1 MVKSP
6 WILTTPPRV
15 EDGGAGMEDRPID
28 QQEQEALEQKA
39 QRLLEEKEADSR
51 TRKYV
56 GPLDVAITVLL
67 CVWTVFQLY
76 FSTVGAISAVNLRA
90 IHCIFLLVFTFL
102 LYPTYKKERRVR
114 RAPPIWDWALIAL
127 SVGVFTYLIFN
138 YTRIAQNG
146 GRTTDLEIAIA
157 GVALV
162 LVFEAARRA
171 SGNLAI
177 LALIFLAYNWFGA
190 YLPGKLGHNGF
201 TLRRVLTTQF
211 WGTQGLL
218 GTGIG
223 VSATY
228 IFLFVVFGAYLK
240 YSGFSKFIND
250 FSLTLV
256 GRSPGGPAKV
266 AVIASALMG
275 MINGSAIANV
285 ATTGTITIP
294 LMKRTGY
301 KKEFAGAVEAVA
313 STGGQFCPPIM
324 GAVGFVMAEF
334 LGLSYTWVMLA
345 AILPAFL
352 YYLGLLFA
360 VHFEAKRLG
369 LSGLSRENIPD
380 ALEVVKKQGHLAL
393 PLVVLIGLMA
403 LGYTPLFAAL
413 FAIFAT
419 IGASWLRKDTRM
431 TWDKIVAATVEGAK
445 SAVSVGVCCVIIGVI
460 IGTVTLTSLGLNM
473 GYLILSVVDNANI
486 YLTGFLVMIMS
497 TILGMGVPGVA
508 AYVIVQAVAVPVL
521 VKVGVTPIVAHLF
534 CLIYACLSNITPPV
548 AMSSY
553 VAAGIAGSNQTRT
566 GLLSVRL
573 GLIGF
578 LIPFFFLGS
587 PILLIGADPTAT
599 ALQTVWAAVTASVG
613 TVSLVAGLEGW
624 LLRRANVPERLVLLA
639 VAPLLLAPGLAT
651 DAVGFALLA
660 AVLAFQWFTRPRA
673 DRPVQG

>member
-1 MVKSP
+1 MEEN
-6 WILTTPPRV
+6 ITPS
-15 EDGGAGMEDRPID
+15 
-28 QQEQEALEQKA
+28 QELEEKA
-39 QRLLEEKEADSR
+39 QKLLEEKEAESR
-51 TRKYV
+51 TRTYT
-56 GPLDVAITVLL
+56 GPMGVAVTVLL
-67 CVWTVFQLY
+67 CLWTVFQLY
-76 FSTVGAISAVNLRA
+76 FSTIGLISAVNLRA
-90 IHCIFLLVFTFL
+90 IHCIFLLAFTFL
-102 LYPTYKKERRVR
+102 LYPTYKKEKRVR
-114 RAPPIWDWALIAL
+114 RFPPVWDVVLIAL
-127 SVGVFTYLIFN
+127 SAATFGYLILN

-146 GRTTDLEIAIA
+146 GRVTDFELVIA
-157 GVALV
+157 GAALA
-162 LVFEAARRA
+162 LAFEAARRA

-177 LALIFLAYNWFGA
+177 LAAIFLAYNWFGKFI
-190 YLPGKLGHNGF
+190 PGKLGHNGF
-201 TLRRVLTTQF
+201 TLKRVLSTQF

-228 IFLFVVFGAYLK
+228 IFLFVVFGAFLK

-256 GRSPGGPAKV
+256 GQTPGGPAKV
-266 AVIASALMG
+266 AVLASALMG

-294 LMKRTGY
+294 LMKQTGY

-334 LGLSYTWVMLA
+334 LNLSYTYVMLA
-345 AILPAFL
+345 AIVPAFL

-369 LSGLSRENIPD
+369 LSGLSKENIPD
-380 ALEVVKKQGHLAL
+380 AMKVLKEQGHLVI
-393 PLVVLIGLMA
+393 PLVVLIAMMF
-403 LGYTPLFAAL
+403 LGYTPLFAAVV
-413 FAIFAT
+413 AIAAT
-419 IGASWLRKDTRM
+419 ILASWLRKETRM
-431 TWDKIVAATVEGAK
+431 TWDKIVAACVEGAK
-445 SAVSVGVCCVIIGVI
+445 GAVSVGVCCVIIGVI

-473 GYLILSVVDNANI
+473 GYLILSVVENTNI
-486 YLTGFLVMIMS
+486 YVTGALVMIMS

-521 VKVGVTPIVAHLF
+521 IEVNVLPISAHMF

-553 VAAGIAGSNQTRT
+553 VASGIAGSNQTKT

-578 LIPFFFLGS
+578 LIPFFFLDN
-587 PILLIGADPTAT
+587 PVLLIGADPTAT
-599 ALQTVWAAVTASVG
+599 IAGSLWAFFTASVG
-613 TVSLVAGLEGW
+613 TVALVGGLEGW
-624 LLRRANVPERLVLLA
+624 FLRKSNWLERAVLIA
-639 VAPLLLAPGLAT
+639 VAPLMLYPGPLT
-651 DAVGFALLA
+651 DAVGFGVLA
-660 AVLAFQWFTRPRA
+660 AVILFQWFTR
-673 DRPVQG
+673 RPASPVSGNA

>member
-1 MVKSP
+1 MDEQHLLS
-6 WILTTPPRV
+6 
-15 EDGGAGMEDRPID
+15 
-28 QQEQEALEQKA
+28 QQEQDALEEKA
-39 QRLLEEKEADSR
+39 QKLLEEKESESR
-51 TRKYV
+51 TRTYS
-56 GPLDVAITVLL
+56 GPMGTAITVLL
-67 CVWTVFQLY
+67 CAWAVFQLY
-76 FSTVGAISAVNLRA
+76 FTTFGVISAVNLRA
-90 IHCIFLLVFTFL
+90 FHCIFLLSFTFL
-102 LYPTYKKERRVR
+102 LYPTYKKERRAR
-114 RAPPIWDWALIAL
+114 RLPPVWDLALIVL
-127 SVGVFTYLIFN
+127 SILTFGYLILN

-146 GRTTDLEIAIA
+146 GRVTDFELVIA

-162 LVFEAARRA
+162 LAFEAARRA

-177 LALIFLAYNWFGA
+177 LALIFLAYNWFGQ
-190 YLPGKLGHNGF
+190 YLPGQLGHNGF
-201 TLRRVLTTQF
+201 TLKRVLVTQF

-228 IFLFVVFGAYLK
+228 IFLFVVFGAFLK

-256 GRSPGGPAKV
+256 GRTPGGPAKV
-266 AVIASALMG
+266 AVLASALMG

-294 LMKRTGY
+294 LMKQTGY

-334 LGLSYTWVMLA
+334 LNLSYTAVMLA
-345 AILPAFL
+345 AIIPAFL

-369 LSGLSRENIPD
+369 LSGLSKENIPD
-380 ALEVVKKQGHLAL
+380 AMKVLKEQGHLVI
-393 PLVVLIGLMA
+393 PLVVLIALMCM
-403 LGYTPLFAAL
+403 GYTPLYSAVI
-413 FAIFAT
+413 AIFAT
-419 IGASWLRKDTRM
+419 VAASWLRKDTRM
-431 TWDKIVAATVEGAK
+431 TWDKIVAATVEGARG
-445 SAVSVGVCCVIIGVI
+445 AISVGVCCVIIGVI

-473 GYLILSVVDNANI
+473 GYLILSIVDNSSI
-486 YLTGFLVMIMS
+486 YLTGLLVMIMS

-521 VKVGVTPIVAHLF
+521 IEVGVLDISAHMF

-553 VAAGIAGSNQTRT
+553 VAAGIAGSNQTKT

-578 LIPFFFLGS
+578 LIPFFFLDN
-587 PILLIGADPTAT
+587 PVLLIGADPAF
-599 ALQTVWAAVTASVG
+599 TVAESLWAMVTASIG
-613 TVSLVAGLEGW
+613 TVALVSGLEGW
-624 LLRRANVPERLVLLA
+624 LVRRCAWPERLVLIA
-639 VAPLLLAPGLAT
+639 VAPLMLYPGALT
-651 DAVGFALLA
+651 DLIGLGVLA
-660 AVLAFQWFTRPRA
+660 AVVLFQWFTR
-673 DRPVQG
+673 RPASPKLENA

>member
-1 MVKSP
+1 
-6 WILTTPPRV
+6 
-15 EDGGAGMEDRPID
+15 MEEHKLLS
-28 QQEQEALEQKA
+28 QQEQEELEKKA
-39 QRLLEEKEADSR
+39 QKLLEEKDSESR
-51 TRKYV
+51 TRTYS
-56 GPLDVAITVLL
+56 GPMGTLITILL
-67 CVWTVFQLY
+67 CFWTLFQLY
-76 FSTVGAISAVNLRA
+76 FNTFGVISAVNLRA
-90 IHCIFLLVFTFL
+90 FHCIFLLCFTFL
-102 LYPTYKKERRVR
+102 LYPTYKKERRR
-114 RAPPIWDWALIAL
+114 RSLPPVWDLALVVLTIGAF
-127 SVGVFTYLIFN
+127 GYLILN

-146 GRTTDLEIAIA
+146 GRVTDFELILA

-162 LVFEAARRA
+162 LAFEAARRA

-177 LALIFLAYNWFGA
+177 LALIFLAYNWFGQ
-190 YLPGKLGHNGF
+190 YLPGRLGHNGF
-201 TLRRVLTTQF
+201 TLKRVLVTQF

-228 IFLFVVFGAYLK
+228 IFLFVVFGAFLK

-256 GRSPGGPAKV
+256 GRTPGGPAKV
-266 AVIASALMG
+266 AVLASALMG

-294 LMKRTGY
+294 LMKQTGY

-334 LGLSYTWVMLA
+334 LSLSYTAVMLA
-345 AILPAFL
+345 AIIPAFL

-369 LSGLSRENIPD
+369 LSGLSKENIPN
-380 ALEVVKKQGHLAL
+380 AMKVLKEQGHLII
-393 PLVVLIGLMA
+393 PLVVLIALMCV
-403 LGYTPLFAAL
+403 GYTPLYAAVI
-413 FAIFAT
+413 AIFAT

-431 TWDKIVAATVEGAK
+431 TWDKIVAATVEGARG
-445 SAVSVGVCCVIIGVI
+445 AISVGVCCVIIGVI

-473 GYLILSVVDNANI
+473 GYLILAIVDNSNI
-486 YLTGFLVMIMS
+486 YITGLLVMIMS

-521 VKVGVTPIVAHLF
+521 IEVGVLDISAHMF

-553 VAAGIAGSNQTRT
+553 VAAGIAGSNQTKT

-578 LIPFFFLGS
+578 LIPFFFLDN
-587 PILLIGADPTAT
+587 PVLLIGADPSF
-599 ALQTVWAAVTASVG
+599 TVWESIWAMITASIG
-613 TVSLVAGLEGW
+613 TVALVGGLEGW
-624 LLRRANVPERLVLLA
+624 FIRRCNWGERLVLIA
-639 VAPLLLAPGLAT
+639 VAPLMLYPGALT
-651 DAVGFALLA
+651 DLVGLGVLIAVI
-660 AVLAFQWFTRPRA
+660 VFQWLTR
-673 DRPVQG
+673 RPASPALGNA

>member
-1 MVKSP
+1 
-6 WILTTPPRV
+6 
-15 EDGGAGMEDRPID
+15 MEENKETIR
-28 QQEQEALEQKA
+28 QEQAAINAKA
-39 QRLLEEKEADSR
+39 QQLLEEKEAEAR
-51 TRKYV
+51 TRTYT
-56 GPLDVAITVLL
+56 GASGTALTILL
-67 CVWTVFQLY
+67 CLWAVFQLY
-76 FSTVGAISAVNLRA
+76 YTTVGIISAIDLRA
-90 IHCIFLLVFTFL
+90 FHCIFLLTFTFL
-102 LYPTYKKERRVR
+102 LYPTYQKERRIR
-114 RAPPIWDWALIAL
+114 KLPPVWDFLLIAL
-127 SVGVFTYLIFN
+127 TILTFGYLILN
-138 YTRIAQNG
+138 YTRIAQSG
-146 GRTTDLEIAIA
+146 GRLTELEMVIA
-157 GVALV
+157 GVALL

-171 SGNLAI
+171 SGNLAV
-177 LALIFLAYNWFGA
+177 LALIFLAYNWFGK
-190 YLPGKLGHNGF
+190 YIPGRLGHNGF
-201 TLRRVLTTQF
+201 TLKRVLSTQF

-218 GTGIG
+218 GTGVG

-228 IFLFVVFGAYLK
+228 IFLFVLFGAFLK

-256 GRSPGGPAKV
+256 GQTPGGPAKV
-266 AVIASALMG
+266 AVLASALMG

-294 LMKRTGY
+294 LMKQTGY
-301 KKEFAGAVEAVA
+301 RKEFAGAVEAVA

-334 LGLSYTWVMLA
+334 LGMSYTAVMMA
-345 AILPAFL
+345 AIVPALL

-380 ALEVVKKQGHLAL
+380 AMKVLKEQGHLVI

-403 LGYTPLFAAL
+403 MGYTPLYAAVIS
-413 FAIFAT
+413 IFAT
-419 IGASWLRKDTRM
+419 IAASWLRKDTRM
-431 TWDKIVAATVEGAK
+431 TWDKIVAATVEGARG
-445 SAVSVGVCCVIIGVI
+445 AVSVGVCCVIIGVI

-473 GYLILSVVDNANI
+473 GYLILSIVDNASI

-521 VKVGVTPIVAHLF
+521 IKVGVLDISAHLF

-553 VAAGIAGSNQTRT
+553 VASGIAGSDQTKT

-578 LIPFFFLGS
+578 LIPFFFLDNH
-587 PILLIGADPTAT
+587 ILLIGVDPSAT
-599 ALQTVWAAVTASVG
+599 VLGTVWAVFTACIG
-613 TVSLVAGLEGW
+613 TVALVGGLEGW
-624 LLRRANVPERLVLLA
+624 FLRKTSWPERLVLIV
-639 VAPLLLAPGLAT
+639 VAPLMLYPGHLT
-651 DAVGFALLA
+651 DGIGFAFLSVIALFQYFTHRPA
-660 AVLAFQWFTRPRA
+660 ASVKENA
-673 DRPVQG
+673 